1 MLHLYLHSTVVPA
14 TVKPRVPL
22 RLRRLGW
29 DPMLQMLF
37 LNALLKP
44 RVPILLRWL
53 GESLMLPPRVL
64 PIVNAAAAL
73 LLAAAA

>member
-1 MLHLYLHSTVVPA
+1 
-14 TVKPRVPL
+14 
-22 RLRRLGW
+22 
-29 DPMLQMLF
+29 MLQMLF

-73 LLAAAA
+73 LLAAAAWVAAAENWSCCESS